1 MPPPRVHVP
10 SWGGVAPGKGCPPE
24 EARDLGRSEQE
35 DSAAGLK
42 AAGSVE
48 MGVRVEYEGHGSVQ
62 IALKVWHCSM
72 GIPGKTNPWVG
83 S

>member
-1 MPPPRVHVP
+1 M
-10 SWGGVAPGKGCPPE
+10 
-24 EARDLGRSEQE
+24 GRSEQE

-62 IALKVWHCSM
+62 IALSLAEYSLALFDGDPGENQPM
-72 GIPGKTNPWVG
+72 GGQLRALFQARVLG
-83 S
+83 SLLK